1 MAESI
6 ALELFSR
13 KSYKDSDGT
22 TWVVRIPLP
31 HVTIMDGACPS
42 GERTHTDCTVEYR
55 CLRSCSRNITASEI
69 KLASVKL
76 GMKYMK
82 RVCSELE
89 MIAGSPEEEE
99 LMLQG
104 VRFAFRVHQVR
115 YLPGAQGQ
123 STVPPPPEQKSRP
136 AEALLQVD
144 VLPGAYFC
152 KGSVNPFDLTT
163 TGGSET

>member
-1 MAESI
+1 MGMAESI
-6 ALELFSR
+6 ALDLFSR

-104 VRFAFRVHQVR
+104 VRFAFRVHQLR
-115 YLPGAQGQ
+115 DKARCHRLQSKSYGQ
-123 STVPPPPEQKSRP
+123 QKLYCRSTSCQAPT
-136 AEALLQVD
+136 
-144 VLPGAYFC
+144 
-152 KGSVNPFDLTT
+152 SVKVA
-163 TGGSET
+163 

>member
-6 ALELFSR
+6 ALDLFSR

-104 VRFAFRVHQVR
+104 VRFAFRVHQFAGGFDVETMR
-115 YLPGAQGQ
+115 AFLELRDKARCHRLQSKSHGQ
-123 STVPPPPEQKSRP
+123 QKLYCRSTSCQAPT
-136 AEALLQVD
+136 
-144 VLPGAYFC
+144 
-152 KGSVNPFDLTT
+152 SVKVA
-163 TGGSET
+163 